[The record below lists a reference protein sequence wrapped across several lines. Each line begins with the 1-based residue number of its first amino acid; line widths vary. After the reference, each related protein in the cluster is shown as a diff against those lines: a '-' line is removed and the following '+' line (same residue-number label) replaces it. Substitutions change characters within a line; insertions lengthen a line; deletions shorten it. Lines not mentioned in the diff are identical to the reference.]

1 MKFVRDV
8 MLCFMKPGDK
18 DVFFH
23 SITQAYSEKKIRVIP
38 TGVEP
43 MTLRLLVQ
51 MLYH

>member
-18 DVFFH
+18 DVFFLF
-23 SITQAYSEKKIRVIP
+23 SNTGMLIKKIRVFP
-38 TGVEP
+38 TGVKP
-43 MTLRLLVQ
+43 MTLRSLVR